1 MLQPTTF
8 DFLAPA
14 VSDAYAVRMGF
25 PSKNRSPLIRR
36 LTDPVARA
44 VIRIGYRALTLY
56 WRKRGIT
63 RTGVGVIIRHDGKVL
78 AVRHSYRP
86 EYTIPGGGI
95 GKNETP
101 AVAAARELQEELS
114 LEVAPEDLVYLR
126 QRRNTHLM
134 ELHLTEPPDIRIDN
148 REIIEAVFLTEEEA
162 IRRGSYFGRIL

>member
-1 MLQPTTF
+1 M
-8 DFLAPA
+8 DFP
-14 VSDAYAVRMGF
+14 
-25 PSKNRSPLIRR
+25 PKNHSTPIRR
-36 LTDPVARA
+36 LTDPLARA
-44 VIRIGYRALTLY
+44 VIRIGYRTLTLY

-95 GKNETP
+95 GRNETP
-101 AVAAARELQEELS
+101 AVAAARELREELS
-114 LEVAPEDLVYLR
+114 LEVAAEDLVYLR

-134 ELHLTEPPDIRIDN
+134 TLNLAEMPDIRIDN

-162 IRRGSYFGRIL
+162 IRRGSYFRHIL